1 MTTAIAPINLVVP
14 DDPPSSQ
21 SPSGRSLLVLD
32 HDRFVREAC
41 REAAISLGY
50 RASATDS
57 VEQALWLVDSQRVD
71 VVLLDLNLPGG
82 VGLDVLQQLKRLRPE
97 SEVIAMTS
105 NGMVQSAVDA
115 MKAGA
120 FDCLPKP
127 FGLQE
132 LRLLLQR
139 VDVQL

>member
-1 MTTAIAPINLVVP
+1 MDSRSNHLQYDLAKRRVQATFLRSSHMTTAIAPINLVVP

-41 REAAISLGY
+41 REAAIFLGY

-82 VGLDVLQQLKRLRPE
+82 VGLDVLQQL
-97 SEVIAMTS
+97 
-105 NGMVQSAVDA
+105 
-115 MKAGA
+115 
-120 FDCLPKP
+120 
-127 FGLQE
+127 
-132 LRLLLQR
+132 
-139 VDVQL
+139 